1 MMALMLITMTLDNG
15 DDDGR
20 PHLSNHATHGWQQTR
35 RRRSGGDTTH
45 LSSSPHKESL
55 QPTTAS
61 EYGASKQNE
70 AKAHIQHL
78 KALKQLWRKCF
89 VVTAPLFVSKQPI
102 IKAD

>member
-1 MMALMLITMTLDNG
+1 MVMSDKVADVQAKPGTPFQSCNTWLAADKEKEKW
-15 DDDGR
+15 GR
-20 PHLSNHATHGWQQTR
+20 HNT
-35 RRRSGGDTTH
+35 
-45 LSSSPHKESL
+45 SSSPHKESL